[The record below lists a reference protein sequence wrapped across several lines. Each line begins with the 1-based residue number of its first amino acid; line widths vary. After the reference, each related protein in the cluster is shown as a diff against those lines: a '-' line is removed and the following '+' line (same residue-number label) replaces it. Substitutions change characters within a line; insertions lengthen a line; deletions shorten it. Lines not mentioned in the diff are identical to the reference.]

1 MKSTDIYGPIWV
13 MVLNVVNSP
22 SCQVSYKVPMFDVG
36 SYDLKKNYYNHLTMD
51 I

>member
-13 MVLNVVNSP
+13 MVLNGVNSP
-22 SCQVSYKVPMFDVG
+22 SCQVSYKVTMFDVG
-36 SYDLKKNYYNHLTMD
+36 SYDFKKNYYNHLTMD